1 MPLYTYEHPETGEE
15 IDLVQSMSEE
25 HIYVDE
31 SGIKWN
37 RVFSSPN
44 ASIDSDIDPF
54 SSKSFIEKTGK
65 AEGTY
70 GEMIDRSKE
79 MSEKR
84 KNKLGYDPL
93 QKKYFKEYSKKRNG
107 IKHHLDRD

>member
-54 SSKSFIEKTGK
+54 NSKSFIEKTGK